1 MSIGLL
7 GQKIGMTS
15 VYDANGRLHPVT
27 VIAAG
32 DNVLL
37 RRLTNENDGYSAA
50 QVGFSAQKK
59 SRVTKAE
66 LGNFK
71 KANVEPQRFV
81 REFRLNADLPEGEV
95 NLSVTQFQAGD
106 FVDVIGRSK
115 GKGFQGV
122 MRKHNF
128 HGQGAAHGS
137 KTHRRIGA
145 VGNRSTPGRIWKN
158 QGMPGHLGDER
169 VTVQNLRIMQVREAE
184 KIILLRGAV
193 PGCNGSYVVVRPAI
207 KNPAA
212 QIALHKR
219 HAKEDR
225 ATAKK
230 HEAEKKAAEKNEAAQ
245 KKTEGEKK
253 PEAKEGEKK

>member
-15 VYDANGRLHPVT
+15 VYDARGRLCSVT

-37 RRLTNENDGYSAA
+37 RRLTEEKEGYFAV
-50 QVGFSAQKK
+50 QVGFGAQKE
-59 SRVTKAE
+59 SRLTKPLVGE
-66 LGNFK
+66 FK
-71 KANVEPQRFV
+71 KAGVEPQRFM
-81 REFRLNADLPEGEV
+81 REFRLKKDLPEGEI
-95 NLSVTQFQAGD
+95 NLSVTQFQPGD

-122 MRKHNF
+122 MKKHNF

-169 VTVQNLRIMQVREAE
+169 VTVQNLQVMQVREADN
-184 KIILLRGAV
+184 IILISGAAFRFGQYQDESRSGSL
-193 PGCNGSYVVVRPAI
+193 GCKTVATKRDRPRAGWLQI
-207 KNPAA
+207 VAHLAGRWRRFWSQAARLFQKNLE
-212 QIALHKR
+212 IR
-219 HAKEDR
+219 
-225 ATAKK
+225 TASRL
-230 HEAEKKAAEKNEAAQ
+230 
-245 KKTEGEKK
+245 
-253 PEAKEGEKK
+253 